1 MKNIFNFFLVII
13 FLSSI
18 IVQTGC
24 KKYVTVG
31 APATSVNEGNIYKND
46 ATAISVLTGIYI
58 RMAQLG
64 TFTGGPF
71 GISLRLGCSADEFT
85 LNSNVTDNDLIAYY
99 GNQIVSIGG
108 SQDWG
113 PIYSYIFQCNAVIE
127 GLNTST
133 GLTPSVKQQ
142 LTGEAQFMRAFFY
155 FYLVNMF
162 GDVPLALGTN
172 YKVNEALSRSPKV
185 QVYQQMITDMKDAQN
200 LLSDNYLDRKLQ
212 NSAARVRPTR
222 WAAGAL
228 LARVYLYTGDWAN
241 AETEASSII
250 NNSLLYQLEA
260 LDNVFN
266 VSSQEAIW
274 QLQSVVAGHG
284 TEEAYLFILPSSGTS
299 SDNPVYLSSS
309 LLSSIETNDQRKIK
323 WISSVTPPSNPTY
336 FYPFKYQE
344 NTLASGSATQYLT
357 VFRLA
362 EQYLIRAE
370 AQAQGAGGGL
380 PGAINDLNAIRN
392 RAELPAYSGPSNNK
406 DSVLAAIL

>member
-1 MKNIFNFFLVII
+1 
-13 FLSSI
+13 
-18 IVQTGC
+18 
-24 KKYVTVG
+24 
-31 APATSVNEGNIYKND
+31 
-46 ATAISVLTGIYI
+46 
-58 RMAQLG
+58 
-64 TFTGGPF
+64 
-71 GISLRLGCSADEFT
+71 
-85 LNSNVTDNDLIAYY
+85 
-99 GNQIVSIGG
+99 
-108 SQDWG
+108 
-113 PIYSYIFQCNAVIE
+113 
-127 GLNTST
+127 
-133 GLTPSVKQQ
+133 
-142 LTGEAQFMRAFFY
+142 
-155 FYLVNMF
+155 MF

-200 LLSDNYLDRKLQ
+200 LLSDHYLDGKLQ

-406 DSVLAAIL
+406 DSVLAAILHERRIELFSEFGHRWLDLKRTGTVDAVMSVNTPMKTNGLPWKSYQQLYPIPIGEIQKDPNLVQNPGYPQ